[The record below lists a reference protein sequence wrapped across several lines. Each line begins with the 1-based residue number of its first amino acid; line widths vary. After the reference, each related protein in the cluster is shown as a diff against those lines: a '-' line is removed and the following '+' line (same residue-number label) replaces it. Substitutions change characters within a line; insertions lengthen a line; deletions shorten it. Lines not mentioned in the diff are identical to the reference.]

1 MLGTRALN
9 RALLARQHLLARA
22 EGPVLD
28 LLEHLVGLQAQEPQ
42 EPYVGVWSRLRDVAP
57 ADLSGLLAR
66 REAVRVLLMRR
77 TLHLVS
83 ARDCLRLRRLHDPM
97 LVARMRGT
105 FGRRLPGVDEAELA
119 AAGRTPV
126 RRCAEHVDGGR
137 PGVGHRWPQAAA
149 RDLGDALS
157 TLLPL
162 VQVPPRGLWRQSAPA
177 SSTTIDVWLG
187 AEPEDATTETAEAL
201 VLRYLAAYGP
211 AATADIRAWSGLTGL
226 PAVVARLRPQLR
238 TFRDERGRA
247 LLDVPGA
254 PLPTLTLPRRPGS
267 CPRSTTPCSRFDDRR
282 RIVDDADR
290 GLSVLGARFLLV
302 DGRVAGTWTTAQDGG
317 ALHIDVT
324 VHRRLTAE
332 ARDDVVQEGARLA
345 AFLADGDPGAG
356 CGWPSAERTALR
368 RAHCGGTRGRSP
380 TSPGYGSPGRRAA
393 PTVVSDTGDRARAPR
408 GRERPRGDRAR
419 RAEPPDQRR
428 RRLRH
433 LGLPAARAGRDPRRA
448 GRPQAHRR
456 VPPGQVDLVRDL
468 GLGRSHTPVR
478 SSAST
483 SA

>member
-1 MLGTRALN
+1 MLETRALN
-9 RALLARQHLLARA
+9 RALLTRQHLLARA

-42 EPYVGVWSRLRDVAP
+42 EPYVGVWSRLRDFAP

-105 FGRRLPGVDEAELA
+105 LGRRLPGVDEEELA
-119 AAGRTPV
+119 AAGRPLFAAAPSTLTEV
-126 RRCAEHVDGGR
+126 ARA
-137 PGVGHRWPQAAA
+137 VGDRWPQAVV

-162 VQVPPRGLWRQSAPA
+162 VQVPPRGLWRNRASPGPPGSPTSDGTAGCVEGQRLTASPGPPGSPTSDATGGRVEGQRLTAPA
-177 SSTTIDVWLG
+177 RNTTIDAWLG
-187 AEPEDATTETAEAL
+187 AEPEEATAETAEAL

-226 PAVVARLRPQLR
+226 PAVVARLRPRLR
-238 TFRDERGRA
+238 TFRDERGRT

-254 PLPTLTLPRRPGS
+254 PLPDPDIPAPARFLPAFDNAVLGFDV
-267 CPRSTTPCSRFDDRR
+267 RS

-302 DGRVAGTWTTAQDGG
+302 DGRVAGTWTTGSGQDG
-317 ALHIDVT
+317 ALHVAVALHRPLT
-324 VHRRLTAE
+324 VAE
-332 ARDDVVQEGARLA
+332 RDDVLREGERLA
-345 AFLADGDPGAG
+345 AFLADGEPAG
-356 CGWPSAERTALR
+356 G
-368 RAHCGGTRGRSP
+368 
-380 TSPGYGSPGRRAA
+380 
-393 PTVVSDTGDRARAPR
+393 V
-408 GRERPRGDRAR
+408 
-419 RAEPPDQRR
+419 
-428 RRLRH
+428 RL
-433 LGLPAARAGRDPRRA
+433 A
-448 GRPQAHRR
+448 
-456 VPPGQVDLVRDL
+456 VR
-468 GLGRSHTPVR
+468 
-478 SSAST
+478 
-483 SA
+483 